1 MVLNTNNW
9 DWRIYCGNRKCDFSI
24 ELKKENLQNYFDTK
38 FGKQIYE
45 TSKQYDINIFSELYE
60 EMMCG
65 KCETFPLHIINNK
78 HDLILDP
85 ENIVTC
91 AECEKPIL
99 LTRLKIKKN
108 TKICTPCAREME
120 KSTAERI
127 KIHNDQAMPKSP
139 PLPKGMEK
147 CEKCGSDATTRYSF
161 SNQQWFISCS
171 TFPNCWWKKSMPK
184 TVKGKQSEM
193 LYDILSSYD
202 DLMDIAFKS

>member
-108 TKICTPCAREME
+108 TKICTPCAKEME
-120 KSTAERI
+120 KSTAEKLKFI
-127 KIHNDQAMPKSP
+127 TTKPCLNL
-139 PLPKGMEK
+139 PLYLKEWK
-147 CEKCGSDATTRYSF
+147 NVKNVEAT
-161 SNQQWFISCS
+161 QLQ
-171 TFPNCWWKKSMPK
+171 
-184 TVKGKQSEM
+184 
-193 LYDILSSYD
+193 DILFQINNG
-202 DLMDIAFKS
+202 L